1 MNQDPPA
8 ESHEREREEE
18 EARPRFTVNDRRF
31 WTMDEQELETEGA
44 RPSQPSF
51 VEQLERQVEDK
62 DRQLREYIAAYKKEV
77 VEGLEKTKERL
88 ERDASARI
96 EQIRGQMAG
105 PMIEVLEALE
115 RSIVAAESGAAAEA
129 VLQGVRM
136 VHLLMV
142 QKLQELGL
150 QRVATV
156 GQPFDPNL
164 HEAVAVI
171 PVSEPAQ
178 DNTVVAEL
186 RPGFTLGE
194 RLVRAAQ
201 VQVGKLG

>member
-1 MNQDPPA
+1 MSQDSTEP
-8 ESHEREREEE
+8 HEREREEQ

-31 WTMDEQELETEGA
+31 WTMDEQELESEGA

-51 VEQLERQVEDK
+51 VEQLKQQVEDK
-62 DRQLREYIAAYKKEV
+62 DRQLREYIAAYKSEV

-88 ERDASARI
+88 ERDAATRI
-96 EQIRGQMAG
+96 ERIRGQMAG

-115 RSIVAAESGAAAEA
+115 RSIVAAGAGATVEA
-129 VLQGVRM
+129 VLQGVQM

-156 GQPFDPNL
+156 GQPFDPSL

-178 DNTVVAEL
+178 DNTIVAEL

>member
-1 MNQDPPA
+1 MKQDPPA

-18 EARPRFTVNDRRF
+18 PRPRFTVNDRRF
-31 WTMDEQELETEGA
+31 WTMEEQDLESEGT

-51 VEQLERQVEDK
+51 VEQLERQLQDK
-62 DRQLREYIAAYKKEV
+62 DQQLREYIAAYKKEV

-115 RSIVAAESGAAAEA
+115 RSILAAESGATAEA

-156 GQPFDPNL
+156 GQPFDPSC

-171 PVSEPAQ
+171 PVSEPAR
-178 DNTVVAEL
+178 DNTIVAEL